1 MNHTDNLLAGLY
13 TGCEDTDS
21 LLRAAFDLGMR
32 RGKVLDRE
40 SIQRNAQIQAT
51 RKLLNALMSTQGID
65 LQTAMIS
72 LQIPRSERKT
82 YEKIFAAKRK

>member
-1 MNHTDNLLAGLY
+1 MNNTENLLAGLF

-21 LLRAAFDLGMR
+21 LLQEAFDLGLR
-32 RGKVLDRE
+32 HGKALDRE
-40 SIQRNAQIQAT
+40 SIQRNAHIQST
-51 RKLLNALMSTQGID
+51 KKLLNALMSTQGID
-65 LQTAMIS
+65 LQTAMIN